1 MLCINLRWD
10 SSMSCFAANSV
21 TGTVSVWICHTFSG
35 KSLNCPDKR
44 VTLCFQWKLAQIL
57 SLSLSYWLEL
67 IIQPQISKL
76 QKKSS
81 DQNQLIFHFIHQ
93 DQCRWNRQILL
104 SGSFPYFLS
113 CMYTLMLKGHF
124 KLCKVSNNG
133 WFWIVNH
140 GTLLCQK
147 LGIILSPHWTDCI
160 QHLNSTVSFTER
172 KQMDIMAV
180 RNFLI
185 FPLRYF
191 LHI

>member
-1 MLCINLRWD
+1 MFSKKVGTDSEPFPLILTWINHPTTE
-10 SSMSCFAANSV
+10 SK
-21 TGTVSVWICHTFSG
+21 TV
-35 KSLNCPDKR
+35 
-44 VTLCFQWKLAQIL
+44 
-57 SLSLSYWLEL
+57 
-67 IIQPQISKL
+67 
-76 QKKSS
+76 KKSS

-104 SGSFPYFLS
+104 SGSFLYFLS
-113 CMYTLMLKGHF
+113 CMYTSMLDGHF

-160 QHLNSTVSFTER
+160 QHFNSTVSFTER

-185 FPLRYF
+185 FHWGISCIF
-191 LHI
+191 STFVKEKAK